1 MKKLSILFLTFA
13 ALVGL
18 NSCSSDDDVVFV
30 AQPDSEGIS
39 FINSFNQEY
48 VLTSATRNNIAER
61 FVWNPVDFGV
71 PTNVTY
77 ELQGSTDPDFASFDV
92 IGTTSELN
100 LAITVNQLMSL
111 AGDAGLD
118 NDPASDAPN
127 SGQIYFRVRAFAG
140 NGGGNELSETS
151 DVRALTVVL
160 PEDAP
165 DEEEPLKNFFL
176 VGDATA
182 AGWDNNNN
190 NTPLFRAADNP
201 DVYNYTGFFGAGEFK
216 LLEERGA
223 WQPQW
228 GLDNGSLTSSDI
240 LGGDPGSFTVSTAG
254 YYTLTMDIDAMTYS
268 FEPFDASGEPTY
280 STIGV
285 IGDATPGGWDA
296 DTDMT
301 QSDFDDHIWFVNGIT
316 LQDGEMKFR
325 AEDDWDVNWGDNTP
339 LSGVGFQDGPNI
351 PVTAGT
357 YDVWFNDL
365 TGRYLLIP
373 VGSE

>member
-13 ALVGL
+13 ALVGF
-18 NSCSSDDDVVFV
+18 NSCSSDDDVVFI
-30 AQPDSEGIS
+30 AQSDPEGIS

-48 VLTSATRNNIAER
+48 VLTSATRNNVAER
-61 FVWNPVDFGV
+61 FIWNPVDFGV

-77 ELQGSTDPDFASFDV
+77 ELQGSTDPNFASFDV
-92 IGTTSELN
+92 IGTTPELN

-111 AGDAGLD
+111 AEDAGLD
-118 NDPASDAPN
+118 SDPATDAPN
-127 SGQIYFRVRAFAG
+127 SGQVYFRVRAFAG
-140 NGGGNELSETS
+140 NSGGNELSETS
-151 DVRALTVVL
+151 EIKAITVVL

-165 DEEEPLKNFFL
+165 DEEVPLKNFFL
-176 VGDATA
+176 VGNATA
-182 AGWDNNNN
+182 AGWENNNN
-190 NTPLFRAADNP
+190 NTPLFRSAENP
-201 DVYNYTGFFGAGEFK
+201 EVYNYTGYFGEGEFK

-240 LGGDPGSFTVSTAG
+240 LGGDPGAFTVSTAG
-254 YYTLTMDIDAMTYS
+254 YYTLTIDIDQLTYS
-268 FEPFDASGEPTY
+268 FEPFDASGEATY

-285 IGDATPGGWDA
+285 IGDSTPGGWDN

-301 QSDFDDHIWFVNGIT
+301 QSEFDDHIWFVNGIS
-316 LQDGEMKFR
+316 LIDGEMKFR
-325 AEDDWDVNWGDNTP
+325 AEDAWDVNWGDDTP
-339 LSGVGFQDGPNI
+339 LSGEAFQDGPNI

-373 VGSE
+373 VDSE

>member
-18 NSCSSDDDVVFV
+18 NSCSSDDDVVFI
-30 AQPDSEGIS
+30 AQPDPEGIS

-48 VLTSATRNNIAER
+48 VLTSTTGNNVAER
-61 FVWNPVDFGV
+61 FIWNPVDFGV

-92 IGTTSELN
+92 IGTTPELN

-111 AGDAGLD
+111 AEDAGLD
-118 NDPASDAPN
+118 SDPATDAPN
-127 SGQIYFRVRAFAG
+127 SGEVYFRVRAFAG
-140 NGGGNELSETS
+140 NSGGNELSEIS
-151 DVRALTVVL
+151 EIKSITVVL

-165 DEEEPLKNFFL
+165 DEEVPLKNFFL
-176 VGDATA
+176 VGNSTA
-182 AGWDNNNN
+182 AGWDNNSN
-190 NTPLFRAADNP
+190 NTPLFRSAENP
-201 DVYNYTGFFGAGEFK
+201 AVYNYTGYFGEGEFK

-240 LGGDPGSFTVSTAG
+240 LGGDPGAFTVSTAG
-254 YYTLTMDIDAMTYS
+254 YYSLTIDIDQMTYS
-268 FEPFDASGEPTY
+268 FEPFDASGEATY

-285 IGDATPGGWDA
+285 IGDSTPGGWDN

-301 QSDFDDHIWFVNGIT
+301 QSDFDDHIWFVNGIN
-316 LQDGEMKFR
+316 LIDGEMKFR
-325 AEDDWDVNWGDNTP
+325 ADDAWDDNWGGNTP
-339 LSGVGFQDGPNI
+339 LTGVSSQDGPNI

-357 YDVWFNDL
+357 YDIWFNDISK
-365 TGRYLLIP
+365 RYIFIP
-373 VGSE
+373 IDSE